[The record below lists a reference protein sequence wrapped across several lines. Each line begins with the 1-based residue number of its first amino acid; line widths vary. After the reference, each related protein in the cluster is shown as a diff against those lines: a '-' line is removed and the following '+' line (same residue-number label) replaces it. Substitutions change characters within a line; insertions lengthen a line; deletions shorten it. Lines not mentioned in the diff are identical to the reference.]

1 MIDHIPQR
9 SDLTQRYLYSHD
21 ITSPPIISK
30 FFKLADAVMQP
41 ENEDDV
47 LKILLYAKER
57 KIPLVARGSATS
69 GYGGA
74 VPFKGGIIVDFS
86 RMDRFE
92 VDEERRILIA
102 EPGAVWWE
110 IEKKLNKLGLSLRVY
125 PTSAPSSTVGGWIG
139 QNGYGIGSL
148 AFGSIAEN
156 VEKMRIANFGGI
168 SETRDIRYYAGL
180 HGTTGFV
187 VKAWIKVKDYEDL
200 NAYAFHVDVKE
211 AIKIAYARKHYSALY
226 LTRRYIEMKNR
237 VSRDE
242 VPEKDTLVVV
252 TAEKLDGD
260 RELGEEIWNDRFYPL
275 RIRRAGPGIVTSE
288 VLIDAEKLKAY
299 LDSIERFG
307 AGTEVWF
314 LKNGL
319 CSALSFVPV
328 DEREGRNVFKYRFS
342 LKALKEAKKLGG
354 KVYSTGLYFSKES
367 RNFYQN
373 FDELLRFKR
382 NIDPENLLNP
392 GKVFPLGL
400 LPRIMG
406 FLEVLA

>member
-21 ITSPPIISK
+21 IASPPIISK
-30 FFKLADAVMQP
+30 FFKLADVVMQP

-47 LKILLYAKER
+47 LRILLYAKEK
-57 KIPLVARGSATS
+57 KIPLIARGSATS

-74 VPFKGGIIVDFS
+74 VPYKGGIVVDFS
-86 RMDRFE
+86 RMDHFE
-92 VDEERRILIA
+92 VDEERKILIA
-102 EPGAVWWE
+102 EPGAVWWD
-110 IEKKLNKLGLSLRVY
+110 IERKLNKLGLSLRVY

-139 QNGYGIGSL
+139 QNGYGVGSL

-156 VEKMRIANFGGI
+156 VEKIRVANFEGI
-168 SETRDIRYYAGL
+168 VETRDLRFYAGL

-200 NAYAFHVDVKE
+200 NAYAFHVDVEE

-226 LTRRYIEMKNR
+226 LTRRYLEMKNM
-237 VSRDE
+237 VSGNE
-242 VPEKDTLVVV
+242 IPEKDTLVIV

-260 RELGEEIWNDRFYPL
+260 EELGEEIWNDRFYPL
-275 RIRRAGPGIVTSE
+275 RIRRAGPGVVAAE

-299 LDSIERFG
+299 LNSVEGFG

-314 LKNGL
+314 LKNSL
-319 CSALSFVPV
+319 CSVLSFMPV
-328 DEREGRNVFKYRFS
+328 DERDGRSVFKYTFS

-354 KVYSTGLYFSKES
+354 RVYSTGLYFSKES
-367 RNFYQN
+367 KSFYEN
-373 FDELLRFKR
+373 FDELLRFKKS
-382 NIDPENLLNP
+382 IDPENLLNP
-392 GKVFPLGL
+392 GKVFPSGS
-400 LPRIMG
+400 LPIIMG
-406 FLEVLA
+406 FLEVLS